1 MTITRSFLTHP
12 GPDHPPKRISTSFPL
27 TSARRWWPYI
37 KQSVP
42 SFLYSGTNRSNV
54 SSGGLMLIFQV
65 PNGFLQQ
72 QRQGSFDTLCTNG
85 KTPQDCKPPQLTDPC
100 PRARLSHAAFRVKAP
115 QCLWSL
121 SAWNNSSQPELSH
134 RHRDFNSLVAVG
146 SRNMTPTPTPFRP
159 GGCDV
164 HLDLRGFARTN
175 LDFEGQ
181 FLQGLRPVVLVR
193 DSLRCNQ
200 ETVWLYHL
208 PPT

>member
-85 KTPQDCKPPQLTDPC
+85 KTPQDCQPPQLTDPC

-134 RHRDFNSLVAVG
+134 LRRIKYPLHRHFKRFSGSRVSQHEHELQRLSGLVAVT
-146 SRNMTPTPTPFRP
+146 STLISQALHTPTSISRVSSCKD
-159 GGCDV
+159 CD
-164 HLDLRGFARTN
+164 
-175 LDFEGQ
+175 Q
-181 FLQGLRPVVLVR
+181 
-193 DSLRCNQ
+193 
-200 ETVWLYHL
+200 
-208 PPT
+208 